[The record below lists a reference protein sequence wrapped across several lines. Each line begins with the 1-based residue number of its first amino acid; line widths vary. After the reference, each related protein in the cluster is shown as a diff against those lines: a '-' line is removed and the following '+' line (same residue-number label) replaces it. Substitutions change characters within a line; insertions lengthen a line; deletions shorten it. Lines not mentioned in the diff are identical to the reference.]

1 MDSRINRIRAIPID
15 VSILAS
21 LIVYEIP
28 RSSLFE
34 QFCVCRSNNEE
45 TCIFYKKIKYF
56 CLIRIISTME
66 IFREWKKII
75 QRLVHSCR
83 SPQRIPIS
91 DTAFHLSLSTPES
104 FCSKIKTSERSSF
117 CHVEILLKSANIKS
131 LETVEKRRK
140 ERSRCVR
147 DWTRVEKSKGW
158 TGRRPFSPFVHLLF
172 FFLPSRTVSNLN
184 EPRLTSRPVLSGPWI
199 ESNGTEGL
207 LNDNGQLVR
216 AGSYF
221 RCNVADIVHRVG
233 ASPPP
238 SNQPALIFP
247 TMKKK
252 DNDATIAI
260 SFHARVSSL
269 FLSLFLSPKN
279 RRR

>member
-83 SPQRIPIS
+83 SPQKIPIS

-104 FCSKIKTSERSSF
+104 FCSKIKTSGRSSF

-131 LETVEKRRK
+131 LEKRRK

-147 DWTRVEKSKGW
+147 DWTRVEKSKG
-158 TGRRPFSPFVHLLF
+158 
-172 FFLPSRTVSNLN
+172 
-184 EPRLTSRPVLSGPWI
+184 
-199 ESNGTEGL
+199 
-207 LNDNGQLVR
+207 
-216 AGSYF
+216 
-221 RCNVADIVHRVG
+221 
-233 ASPPP
+233 
-238 SNQPALIFP
+238 
-247 TMKKK
+247 
-252 DNDATIAI
+252 
-260 SFHARVSSL
+260 
-269 FLSLFLSPKN
+269 
-279 RRR
+279 

>member
-34 QFCVCRSNNEE
+34 QFCVCRSSNEE

-104 FCSKIKTSERSSF
+104 FCSKIKTSGRSSF

-172 FFLPSRTVSNLN
+172 FFSSIENRFELKRAAAD
-184 EPRLTSRPVLSGPWI
+184 LTSGPLRPVNRIKWNGGLTKWQWSTRTRRFLFPVQRCGHCSSSRCLS
-199 ESNGTEGL
+199 
-207 LNDNGQLVR
+207 
-216 AGSYF
+216 A
-221 RCNVADIVHRVG
+221 
-233 ASPPP
+233 
-238 SNQPALIFP
+238 AL
-247 TMKKK
+247 
-252 DNDATIAI
+252 
-260 SFHARVSSL
+260 
-269 FLSLFLSPKN
+269 
-279 RRR
+279 

>member
-104 FCSKIKTSERSSF
+104 FCSKIKTSGRSSF
-117 CHVEILLKSANIKS
+117 CRGNLAKIREYKISWNCW
-131 LETVEKRRK
+131 EKK
-140 ERSRCVR
+140 PLC
-147 DWTRVEKSKGW
+147 
-158 TGRRPFSPFVHLLF
+158 
-172 FFLPSRTVSNLN
+172 
-184 EPRLTSRPVLSGPWI
+184 
-199 ESNGTEGL
+199 EGL
-207 LNDNGQLVR
+207 DTRWEIERMNGEEAV
-216 AGSYF
+216 F
-221 RCNVADIVHRVG
+221 
-233 ASPPP
+233 
-238 SNQPALIFP
+238 
-247 TMKKK
+247 
-252 DNDATIAI
+252 
-260 SFHARVSSL
+260 SFCASSL
-269 FLSLFLSPKN
+269 FFSSIENRFELKRAAADLTSGPLRPVNRIKWNGGLTKWQWSTRTRRFLFPVQRCGHCSSSRCLSAAL
-279 RRR
+279 